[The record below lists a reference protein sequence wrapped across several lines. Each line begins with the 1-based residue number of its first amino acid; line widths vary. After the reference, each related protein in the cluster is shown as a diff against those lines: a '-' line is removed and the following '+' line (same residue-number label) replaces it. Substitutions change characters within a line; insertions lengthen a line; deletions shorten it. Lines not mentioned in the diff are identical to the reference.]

1 MECRSED
8 KLDELRFNEYNNRK
22 NMEVLTSKEEILKD
36 NLEHTIFS
44 WSKQS
49 GLNPLNIERAKGVYI
64 YERSGKKIIDF
75 SSQLMNVNIGHGD
88 PRITEAVVEQMKQVS
103 YVHPGMITEARG
115 KLGKKL
121 SEITPGTLNR
131 TFFTNGGTE
140 AVEHAIK
147 LARLHTGR
155 HKIITLYQSYH
166 GATYGALCAG
176 GDPRGLPHDSQGVPN
191 IIHVENPYFYR
202 CPWNSKTPEECAEN
216 AAAHLERIIKY
227 EGPQYIAAILME
239 GESGSSGCIKY
250 PPGYWKKVKAICDR
264 YGILTICDEVM
275 SGFGRTGKWF
285 GIDNHGVE
293 PDMMCMAKGITSGY
307 IPLGGLIVKEEI
319 AKAFDNKPLPIGLT
333 YSAHAVACAAA
344 NAVLDIYTSDKLVE
358 NAEKMGKYMDKRV
371 AQLAEKHPSIGDF
384 RNTGLLGCIELVKN
398 RKTKEPMAP
407 WNAAP
412 NEMETM
418 NKVAAKLTELGL
430 FTFVRWNWIFTAP
443 PLCVTSE
450 QIDEGLDIISKAISI
465 ADEQCK

>member
-1 MECRSED
+1 MECQTENDGD
-8 KLDELRFNEYNNRK
+8 KKRFKDYNQRP
-22 NMEVLTSKEEILKD
+22 METLLASKEEILKE

-64 YERSGKKIIDF
+64 YDRSGKRYIDF

-88 PRITEAVVEQMKQVS
+88 PRVMEAVVEQMSQVS

-115 KLGKKL
+115 KLGKNL
-121 SEITPGTLNR
+121 AEITPGTLNR

-140 AVEHAIK
+140 AIEHAMK
-147 LARLHTGR
+147 LARMHTGR

-176 GDPRGLPHDSQGVPN
+176 GDPRGHAHDSQGVPN

-202 CPWNSKTPEECAEN
+202 DPWNSATPEACAEN
-216 AAAHLERIIKY
+216 AAAHLERIVKY
-227 EGPQYIAAILME
+227 EGPEYVAAFILE

-250 PPGYWKKVKAICDR
+250 PPGYWKKVRAIADK
-264 YGILTICDEVM
+264 YGILIICDEVM

-285 GIDNHGVE
+285 GVDHSGVV

-319 AKAFDNKPLPIGLT
+319 VKQFDSKPLPLGLT

-344 NAVLDIYTSDKLVE
+344 NAVIDIYKSDKLVE
-358 NAEKMGKYMDKRV
+358 NAAAMGKYMDASVEKMKD
-371 AQLAEKHPSIGDF
+371 KHPSIGDF

-407 WNAAP
+407 WNSGPAG
-412 NEMETM
+412 MEIM
-418 NKVAAKLTELGL
+418 NKVAAKITELGM
-430 FTFVRWNWIFTAP
+430 FTFVRWNYVFIAP
-443 PLCVTSE
+443 PLCITKSE
-450 QIDEGLDIISKAISI
+450 IDEGLEILSKAIAI
-465 ADEQCK
+465 ADEHCN

>member
-1 MECRSED
+1 MEAELTLSE
-8 KLDELRFNEYNNRK
+8 
-22 NMEVLTSKEEILKD
+22 KEEILKN

-64 YERSGKKIIDF
+64 YDRNGKKFIDF
-75 SSQLMNVNIGHGD
+75 SSQLMNVNIGHGHPKVTD
-88 PRITEAVVEQMKQVS
+88 AVMKQMNEVS

-121 SEITPGTLNR
+121 AEISPGSLNR

-140 AVEHAIK
+140 AIEHAIK
-147 LARLHTGR
+147 LARLYTGR

-166 GATYGALCAG
+166 GATYGALSAG
-176 GDPRGLPHDSQGVPN
+176 GDPRGHAHDSQGVPN

-216 AAAHLERIIKY
+216 AAAHLERVVKY
-227 EGPQYIAAILME
+227 EGPQYIAAILLE

-250 PPGYWKKVKAICDR
+250 PAGYWKKVKAIADK
-264 YGILTICDEVM
+264 YGILTIADEVM

-285 GIDNHGVE
+285 GINHHDVV

-307 IPLGGLIVKEEI
+307 IPLGGIIVKEEI
-319 AKAFDNKPLPIGLT
+319 IKHFENKPLPIGLT

-344 NAVLDIYTSDKLVE
+344 NAVLEIYEEE
-358 NAEKMGKYMDKRV
+358 NLIENTVKMGGYIEQQVEKLK
-371 AQLAEKHPSIGDF
+371 QKHPSIGDY

-407 WNAAP
+407 FNASP
-412 NEMETM
+412 TEMEIM
-418 NKVAAKLTELGL
+418 NKVSAKITELGM
-430 FTFVRWNWIFTAP
+430 FTFVRWNYIFTAP
-443 PLCVTSE
+443 PLCVTKE
-450 QIDEGLDIISKAISI
+450 EIDEGLEIISKAIAI
-465 ADEQCK
+465 ADEYCN